1 MMHIRGVEMYNMD
14 VYMSPRRLEKMNGIQ
29 RIDPI
34 HKNQQDF
41 FMKNEIK
48 KDQNEFVFKP
58 VRVKPA
64 NDVSSGTVG
73 IQVRLMHKN
82 DQMIFNASVNAKL
95 AYTPKEEASGKNF
108 DYMI

>member
-1 MMHIRGVEMYNMD
+1 MHIRGVEMYNTD
-14 VYMSPRRLEKMNGIQ
+14 VHMSPRRLEKMNGIQ

-41 FMKNEIK
+41 LMKNEIR

-58 VRVKPA
+58 VRVKPENA
-64 NDVSSGTVG
+64 VG
-73 IQVRLMHKN
+73 YGAVGVQVRLMHKN
-82 DQMIFNASVNAKL
+82 DQMLFNASINARL
-95 AYTPKEEASGKNF
+95 AYSPKEEASGKNF